1 MYLEKDGKR
10 MKKMMTRYRC
20 SKYRSFTGGLLFALI
35 SCVALL
41 LCFSGL
47 KGYQNTGINHI
58 LLPFIIA
65 IISMILGFVTMFH
78 HSYVTK

>member
-1 MYLEKDGKR
+1 
-10 MKKMMTRYRC
+10 MKKIVIRYRC

-47 KGYQNTGINHI
+47 EKYQDTGMRI
-58 LLPFIIA
+58 LVPFIVA
-65 IISMILGFVTMFH
+65 IISMVLGFVTMFRR
-78 HSYVTK
+78 SYVIK